1 MKYSKSTSAQAHIN
15 AIGASLLDIEKRA
28 SEIKRLSLELNQAIR
43 KHHALLEKAQAAY
56 CSGQP
61 GGGQVVPFSGGT
73 NKTPVDD
80 PSEPVEP

>member
-1 MKYSKSTSAQAHIN
+1 MTAQTHIN

-43 KHHALLEKAQAAY
+43 KHHALLEKAQSAY
-56 CSGQP
+56 CGQP

-73 NKTPVDD
+73 NKPPVDD
-80 PSEPVEP
+80 PDGPVEP

>member
-1 MKYSKSTSAQAHIN
+1 MTAQTHIN

-28 SEIKRLSLELNQAIR
+28 SEIKRLSVELNKAIR
-43 KHHALLEKAQAAY
+43 RHHDLLEKAQADY

-73 NKTPVDD
+73 NKPD
-80 PSEPVEP
+80 PDQEIKPL

>member
-1 MKYSKSTSAQAHIN
+1 MNGDEMTAQTHIN

-28 SEIKRLSLELNQAIR
+28 SEIKHLSLELNQAIR

-56 CSGQP
+56 CSGKP

-73 NKTPVDD
+73 NKPPVDD